1 MKPYERP
8 QLTPRGSMTAVTRKS
23 GSRLDFDT
31 FNFDEDGVSDL
42 CECCPFLV
50 ELLGINCP

>member
-1 MKPYERP
+1 
-8 QLTPRGSMTAVTRKS
+8 MTAVTRKS
-23 GSRLDFDT
+23 GNRLDFDT
-31 FNFDEDGVSDL
+31 FVFDEDGVSDL